1 MVAAHD
7 GGHSRCKDKWESK
20 ELLLN
25 NFQLVWFMLLVHC
38 DWLAGCIHF
47 KSLSGHLK

>member
-25 NFQLVWFMLLVHC
+25 NLQLVWFMLLVHC
-38 DWLAGCIHF
+38 DWLDAFI
-47 KSLSGHLK
+47 LKAFLVT